1 MQYRYINFME
11 TKVTDGIKISVD
23 TEYQP
28 LHSNPAQEY
37 YLFSYRVRIE
47 NNTANTVHLISR
59 KWYITDSS
67 GESRVV
73 EGDGVVGVQPV
84 IGPGEFYEY
93 ESACNFRTEMG
104 KMHGYYTMERESDKK
119 RFLVNIPE
127 FRMTVPYKL
136 N

>member
-1 MQYRYINFME
+1 MI
-11 TKVTDGIKISVD
+11 TKVTDGIEISVV

-37 YLFSYRVRIE
+37 FLFSYRIRIE
-47 NNTANTVHLISR
+47 NRSEDTVSLVSR

-67 GESRVV
+67 GEGRVV
-73 EGDGVVGVQPV
+73 EGEGVIGVQPV

-104 KMHGYYTMERESDKK
+104 KMHGYYTMLRSNGK
-119 RFLVNIPE
+119 RMLVNIPE
-127 FRMTVPYKL
+127 FRMVVPYKL

>member
-1 MQYRYINFME
+1 MI
-11 TKVTDGIKISVD
+11 TKVTDGIEISVI

-37 YLFSYRVRIE
+37 FLFSYRIRIE
-47 NNTANTVHLISR
+47 NRSEDTVSLVSR

-67 GESRVV
+67 GEGRVV
-73 EGDGVVGVQPV
+73 EGEGVIGVQPV

-104 KMHGYYTMERESDKK
+104 KMHGYYTMLRSNGKK
-119 RFLVNIPE
+119 LLVNIPE
-127 FRMTVPYKL
+127 FRMVVPYKL

>member
-1 MQYRYINFME
+1 MLYKYHLLMQTTR
-11 TKVTDGIKISVD
+11 VTDGIKISVD

-47 NNTANTVHLISR
+47 NHSAHTVQLVTR

-73 EGDGVVGVQPV
+73 EGEGVVGVQPV

-93 ESACNFRTEMG
+93 DSACNFRTEMG
-104 KMHGYYTMERESDKK
+104 KMHGYYNMERNDGQ

-127 FRMTVPYKL
+127 FRMIVPYKL